1 MFYFN
6 EFVGL
11 VQGSWI
17 NAASN
22 GDLWG
27 VTLPQLARTNHT
39 LRHAAMAIGA
49 LSVWHQ
55 QSASNSLRAAPVPEL
70 STTDGDVHYF
80 HAVAYYCQSLRLSS
94 QQASVPDV
102 VLLSVLLLFF
112 ELLRGNQKTALDH
125 LNHGSA
131 ILFALLTD
139 GDVDHNIA
147 GLAPNPKPLLTAVA
161 GIFNHLAQQGRT
173 ILRNKVDDGPPL
185 QSLAKWL
192 SRKKHTMES
201 FFELLSQ
208 LSCSS
213 VDIDCIP
220 AVFNN
225 LDEYEEYWIAVR
237 RTHTAMLQI
246 MAEAMRD
253 SGVWGSKD
261 EDSIKYF
268 HVYLL
273 SNDRIK
279 EFCKNSQAVMQA
291 LDAAFLPLFNR
302 IIMSDLQSP
311 AYLKVIHLRL
321 QYLQAYIFENP
332 PEFLDVE
339 TLRSRTPLFRE
350 YLSLAQVALR
360 MATRNT
366 KGPAHQMSLQCGI
379 AWHLLI
385 MALFCRDPLARDEAV
400 WTLKDYPG
408 RDGLWN
414 TRSLYVLASRNR
426 EVERINATEGTATE
440 QWQRLWRRE
449 FVFEDGGG
457 RVLFRYM
464 DKSEVTGEWDLVEDT
479 AEIRG
484 DSEEVNWSRHA
495 PVGGSGGL
503 LMVDLHIPS
512 SEQTTS
518 IEAQTQHEEPIS

>member
-1 MFYFN
+1 M
-6 EFVGL
+6 
-11 VQGSWI
+11 QGTWI

-22 GDLWG
+22 DDLWG
-27 VTLPQLARTNHT
+27 VTLPQLARTNHS
-39 LRHAAMAIGA
+39 LRHVAVAIGA
-49 LSVWHQ
+49 LSVWHH
-55 QSASNSLRAAPVPEL
+55 QSASKSLRAAPVPEL
-70 STTDGDVHYF
+70 SKSEKDAHYF

-94 QQASVPDV
+94 QQASVQHA
-102 VLLSVLLLFF
+102 VLLAVLLLFF
-112 ELLRGNQKTALDH
+112 ELLRGNRKAALDH

-131 ILFALLTD
+131 MLFTLLTD
-139 GDVDHNIA
+139 GDVDRNL
-147 GLAPNPKPLLTAVA
+147 GDLAPNPKPLIAAVA

-173 ILRNKVDDGPPL
+173 VLRNRFDDGPPL
-185 QSLAKWL
+185 QGLAKRL

-201 FFELLSQ
+201 FFGLLSQ

-213 VDIDCIP
+213 ADIDRIP
-220 AVFNN
+220 AAFNN

-237 RTHTAMLQI
+237 STHTAMLQI
-246 MAEAMRD
+246 MAEAMRN
-253 SGVWGSKD
+253 SGVWGSQD
-261 EDSIKYF
+261 EEFIKHF

-279 EFCKNSQAVMQA
+279 AYSEDSQAVMRA

-311 AYLKVIHLRL
+311 AYLKAVHLRL
-321 QYLQAYIFENP
+321 QFLQAYVFEDP
-332 PEFLDVE
+332 PQFLNIE

-360 MATRNT
+360 MTGRSATS
-366 KGPAHQMSLQCGI
+366 PVHQMSLQCGI

-385 MALFCRDPLARDEAV
+385 MALFCRDPLTRDEAV

-408 RDGLWN
+408 QDGFWN

-426 EVERINATEGTATE
+426 EVERLNAVEGTAAE

-449 FVFEDGGG
+449 FVFEDGGDH
-457 RVLFRYM
+457 VVFRYM
-464 DKSEVTGEWDLVEDT
+464 AKNEAAGTWHLVEDT
-479 AEIRG
+479 AEIRA
-484 DSEEVNWSRHA
+484 DSEEVSWSRHA

-503 LMVDLHIPS
+503 LMVDLHVQS
-512 SEQTTS
+512 SEQNAS
-518 IEAQTQHEEPIS
+518 IEVHTQHEDSIS